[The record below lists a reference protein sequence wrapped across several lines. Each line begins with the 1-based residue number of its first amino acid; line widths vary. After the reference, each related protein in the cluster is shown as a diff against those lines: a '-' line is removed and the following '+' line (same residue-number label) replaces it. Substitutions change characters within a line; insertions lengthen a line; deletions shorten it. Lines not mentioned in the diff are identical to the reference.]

1 MLVDFFG
8 IWFGFRV
15 ILFGIIIVMCEVL
28 SLGNGNKFNKVF
40 FFGRYYYCC
49 CCMSNR
55 QILLIGM
62 DKSNEVFFIISIR
75 KGKAKPILMIL
86 YESTMIFHEKKL
98 ITTTRVCLC
107 E

>member
-40 FFGRYYYCC
+40 FGRYYYCC

-62 DKSNEVFFIISIR
+62 DKSNEVF
-75 KGKAKPILMIL
+75 L
-86 YESTMIFHEKKL
+86 
-98 ITTTRVCLC
+98 
-107 E
+107 

>member
-40 FFGRYYYCC
+40 F
-49 CCMSNR
+49 ST
-55 QILLIGM
+55 
-62 DKSNEVFFIISIR
+62 VIII
-75 KGKAKPILMIL
+75 
-86 YESTMIFHEKKL
+86 
-98 ITTTRVCLC
+98 VVVV
-107 E
+107 